1 MASDTYAAERRH
13 QNDVNFVMLNIYNSK
28 WAPEMQ
34 DLGVKGIP
42 EYVFLDAKGKI
53 QAIAVGQV

>member
-1 MASDTYAAERRH
+1 
-13 QNDVNFVMLNIYNSK
+13 MLNIDNSK